1 MPNFLSIEKLKAFI
15 NTKERLIP
23 KQTQI
28 YATLKIPIKGI
39 QGDLDLLP
47 SGRRVKII
55 GRVTDNR
62 FAITSN
68 LCGEETEAIVTEE
81 FLKDIYIET

>member
-1 MPNFLSIEKLKAFI
+1 MTNFLSIEKLKAFLS
-15 NTKERLIP
+15 TKEQLIQ
-23 KQTQI
+23 KQNQI

-39 QGDLDLLP
+39 QGNTDLLP
-47 SGRRVKII
+47 SGQRVKII

-68 LCGEETEAIVTEE
+68 LNGNVTEAIVTEE
-81 FLKDIYIET
+81 SLKDVYLES